1 MREHMEDFK
10 KESHTQNKQ
19 NGSEHINSAL
29 DHQTTISETTSQMKV
44 SSKIVINITRK
55 QLSETTWLFKQYGKR
70 KPDWLRQKF
79 LIDQRRRKCL
89 SMELVEAQLDRIFCD
104 RYQNTDEWYDLLH
117 LLWHNIHGEQSCK

>member
-1 MREHMEDFK
+1 MTNIK
-10 KESHTQNKQ
+10 KESRTQNTQK
-19 NGSEHINSAL
+19 GDGHINSAPST
-29 DHQTTISETTSQMKV
+29 QTPISDTSYQMKV
-44 SSKIVINITRK
+44 SSKIEINITRK
-55 QLSETTWLFKQYGKR
+55 QLSETTWLFRQYGKR

-117 LLWHNIHGEQSCK
+117 LLWHEINGEPSCK